1 MPAVSLSAFGGVGAQ
16 FFDNSGVI
24 LTGGKI
30 YTYAAGTTTPAAT
43 YTSNT
48 GNTAHTNPII
58 LDSAGRVPGGEIWLQ
73 VGAGYK
79 FVVKTSAEVL
89 IATYD
94 NIPSAPQPPAAN
106 DADSIMYEQGY
117 TVTAGSFVAGQSYR
131 IASIGTTNFTLIGA
145 TSNTVGLH
153 FIATGSGTGDGT
165 AEVSQTVETKL
176 RQYVSVIDFGADPTG
191 AVNSA
196 TAFTNAIA
204 TGKLVLVPKGT
215 YLRGATTTTYATD
228 QYLGILRVGNLTTTN
243 SSDPQVIVA
252 RDVDNSESGNGHC
265 FSDSSNI
272 NRLGGISYNSYDGR
286 ITLTGSYNYGHY
298 AAFQAGPVF
307 AGSGVIDDYFPFV
320 CGLSI
325 SSGTLTNYYGLILQ
339 APVITGTGA
348 VTNSYGVFIPRTY
361 GPPFSGVTTLNFAW
375 YNDSAS
381 KSYNYGQVQ
390 ADGGMVAGKNNA
402 GAGTNHVN
410 VKNIDAISA
419 NGTEAGIRL
428 QQVGFNTW
436 DWIIPASQT
445 YCSIVANNVER
456 FRMLNAGS
464 FLPAADGT
472 QPLGGAS
479 NRWSEVFAASGTINT
494 SDEREKQD
502 VAALDAAE
510 LRVAVALKGLV
521 KKYRFKDAVKSK
533 RDAARIHVGVIAQK
547 VVAAFAA
554 EGLDANSYALL
565 CYDEWEAEVDA
576 DGVEVKAAGS
586 RYGIRYEE
594 LLAFIIAAL

>member
-1 MPAVSLSAFGGVGAQ
+1 MTALSIQVPFPVFQDRDGQPLENGYIWIGQ
-16 FFDNSGVI
+16 PN
-24 LTGGKI
+24 LN
-30 YTYAAGTTTPAAT
+30 PQ
-43 YTSNT
+43 
-48 GNTAHTNPII
+48 TNP
-58 LDSAGRVPGGEIWLQ
+58 
-73 VGAGYK
+73 
-79 FVVKTSAEVL
+79 VVAY
-89 IATYD
+89 YD
-94 NIPSAPQPPAAN
+94 EALTIVAPQPLRTINGYISRAGTPAQVYV
-106 DADSIMYEQGY
+106 DGMDFSILVQDSK
-117 TVTAGSFVAGQSYR
+117 
-131 IASIGTTNFTLIGA
+131 GTMVYNFPE
-145 TSNTVGLH
+145 
-153 FIATGSGTGDGT
+153 ATGISAQACGVTYTPPFTGGV
-165 AEVSQTVETKL
+165 AYPVCEKLEQT
-176 RQYVSVIDFGADPTG
+176 VSVIDFGADPTG
-191 AVNSA
+191 ATNSA

-436 DWIIPASQT
+436 DWIIPASQI

-456 FRMLNAGS
+456 FRMLNTGS

-533 RDAARIHVGVIAQK
+533 RDAARIHVGVIAQE

-576 DGVEVKAAGS
+576 DGAEVKAAGS

>member
-1 MPAVSLSAFGGVGAQ
+1 MTVNLSALAGAGQQ
-16 FFDNSGVI
+16 FFDNNGVP
-24 LTGGKI
+24 LSGGKL
-30 YTYAAGTTTPAAT
+30 YSYAAGTTTPQTT
-43 YTSNT
+43 YTSAS
-48 GNTAHTNPII
+48 GATAHTNPIV
-58 LDSAGRVPGGEIWLQ
+58 LDSAGRVATGEIWLT
-73 VGAGYK
+73 AGSNYK
-79 FVVKTSAEVL
+79 FVLTTSSNVL
-89 IATYD
+89 LATWD
-94 NIPSAPQPPAAN
+94 NITGIN
-106 DADSIMYEQGY
+106 G
-117 TVTAGSFVAGQSYR
+117 TG
-131 IASIGTTNFTLIGA
+131 IASNAENVAYDPPYANSVSTN
-145 TSNTVGLH
+145 V
-153 FIATGSGTGDGT
+153 
-165 AEVSQTVETKL
+165 EVKLAQT
-176 RQYVSVIDFGADPTG
+176 VSVIDFGADPTG
-191 AVNSA
+191 IANSA

-252 RDVDNSESGNGHC
+252 RNVDNSESGNGHC

-390 ADGGMVAGKNNA
+390 ADGGVVAGKNNG
-402 GAGTNHVN
+402 GAGTNYVN
-410 VKNIDAISA
+410 VKNIDAVSIS
-419 NGTEAGIRL
+419 GTEAGIRL
-428 QQVGFNTW
+428 QQIGFNTW
-436 DWIIPASQT
+436 DWIIPASQI

-479 NRWSEVFAASGTINT
+479 NRWSEVFAVAGTINT

-533 RDAARIHVGVIAQK
+533 SDAARIHIGVIAQE
-547 VVAAFAA
+547 VIAAFAA

-576 DGVEVKAAGS
+576 DGAEVKPAGS

>member
-1 MPAVSLSAFGGVGAQ
+1 
-16 FFDNSGVI
+16 
-24 LTGGKI
+24 
-30 YTYAAGTTTPAAT
+30 
-43 YTSNT
+43 
-48 GNTAHTNPII
+48 
-58 LDSAGRVPGGEIWLQ
+58 
-73 VGAGYK
+73 
-79 FVVKTSAEVL
+79 
-89 IATYD
+89 
-94 NIPSAPQPPAAN
+94 
-106 DADSIMYEQGY
+106 
-117 TVTAGSFVAGQSYR
+117 
-131 IASIGTTNFTLIGA
+131 
-145 TSNTVGLH
+145 
-153 FIATGSGTGDGT
+153 
-165 AEVSQTVETKL
+165 
-176 RQYVSVIDFGADPTG
+176 
-191 AVNSA
+191 
-196 TAFTNAIA
+196 
-204 TGKLVLVPKGT
+204 
-215 YLRGATTTTYATD
+215 
-228 QYLGILRVGNLTTTN
+228 
-243 SSDPQVIVA
+243 
-252 RDVDNSESGNGHC
+252 
-265 FSDSSNI
+265 
-272 NRLGGISYNSYDGR
+272 LGGISYNSYDGR

-298 AAFQAGPVF
+298 AAFQSGPVF

-390 ADGGMVAGKNNA
+390 ADGGVVAGKNNG
-402 GAGTNHVN
+402 GAGTNYVN
-410 VKNIDAISA
+410 VKNIDAVSIS
-419 NGTEAGIRL
+419 GTEAGIRL

-436 DWIIPASQT
+436 DWIIPASQI

-510 LRVAVALKGLV
+510 LRVAAALKGLV
-521 KKYRFKDAVKSK
+521 KKYRFKDAVKGK
-533 RDAARIHVGVIAQK
+533 GAAARIHIGVIAQE

-576 DGVEVKAAGS
+576 DGIEVKPAGS

>member
-1 MPAVSLSAFGGVGAQ
+1 MGIQLKNNASGTLATAINASDTGIVLTTGNGANFPSLGASDYFYATFESTGGTLEIIKVTARSGDSMTVVRAQEGTTAQSFAAGSRIELRVTAQSVLDVVDQVAAAQVELTPYGWIAATDVQAAFGEVVDDLAASSGSSLVG
-16 FFDNSGVI
+16 
-24 LTGGKI
+24 
-30 YTYAAGTTTPAAT
+30 
-43 YTSNT
+43 
-48 GNTAHTNPII
+48 
-58 LDSAGRVPGGEIWLQ
+58 
-73 VGAGYK
+73 
-79 FVVKTSAEVL
+79 
-89 IATYD
+89 
-94 NIPSAPQPPAAN
+94 
-106 DADSIMYEQGY
+106 
-117 TVTAGSFVAGQSYR
+117 
-131 IASIGTTNFTLIGA
+131 
-145 TSNTVGLH
+145 
-153 FIATGSGTGDGT
+153 FIQSGTGASART
-165 AEVSQTVETKL
+165 SQSKMREIA
-176 RQYVSVIDFGADPTG
+176 SVLDFGADPTG
-191 AVNSA
+191 VTNSA

-252 RDVDNSESGNGHC
+252 RDVDNSASGSGHC
-265 FSDSSNI
+265 FSDSSNV
-272 NRLGGISYNSYDGR
+272 NRLGGISYNSFDGR

-307 AGSGVIDDYFPFV
+307 SGSGVIDDYFPFV

-348 VTNSYGVFIPRTY
+348 VTNCYGVFIPRTY

-390 ADGGMVAGKNNA
+390 ADGGVVAGKNNA
-402 GAGTNHVN
+402 GAGTNYVN

-436 DWIIPASQT
+436 DWIIPASQI

-521 KKYRFKDAVKSK
+521 KKYRFKGAVKSK
-533 RDAARIHVGVIAQK
+533 RDAARIHIGVIAQE

-565 CYDEWEAEVDA
+565 CYDEWEAEVNA
-576 DGVEVKAAGS
+576 DGTEVKPAGS